1 MMHMDTPPIDHGVVA
16 TARRLLAAYQPIAPD
31 DLVDL
36 LTKEGVAVPKDE
48 DPRRWVVRH
57 LNVHPGTWEL
67 PDRRMIDTET
77 LFEGLV
83 LTHRATI
90 TEIATGIIAMEPDLI
105 PLSLID
111 RVDDPDG
118 DEDAYILLAGGDRA
132 TVGRYFLT
140 SQDLERD
147 QFGLKVPPEAL
158 GQMADGDL
166 IAFTVTGGRVSIR
179 KAGVEP
185 PLPQDVIHQLLAGYR
200 SVYRTHATDPDYLWD
215 EPHVQILDV
224 LTVVLA
230 SQPSLLR
237 NPVPPLGVLFNAAGL
252 QARGRYLQMPPELTL
267 TDLDGLDEVGAVALR
282 LLLHAYELFAADR
295 AFVMETLQLA
305 PILLA
310 RMLMGPMV
318 ATAFSAH
325 TVLLQMEDEP
335 QVAAFAR
342 SLLGDHSFNAGPHL
356 LLALCAEVR
365 GDPIAGEAHLA
376 ESLHGYP
383 GQAEALLLAADY
395 AEDRGDAATALD
407 CLRKSGVN
415 DQLRL
420 RRLQFFAAPGPAI
433 AGRGE
438 PCPCGSGRAHGV
450 CCAHRNGHPCHTR
463 AGWLFAKA
471 LRYLLQPPSL
481 MAIRQIA
488 EARAKGDTK
497 PLAWQRAALGDPLVQ
512 DLGLFEGGVLSE
524 FLDVRGVL
532 LPADELE
539 LGRSW
544 AGIRRSLYEITGV
557 EPGNSRMRL
566 RDLAGGQEVVVTEE
580 TAVHALDPG
589 VLLYA
594 RVVPDGRGHRM
605 VGALLPIPASMRE
618 GVLSLL
624 DRSAVEIAAW
634 FAEPHTR

>member
-1 MMHMDTPPIDHGVVA
+1 MHMDIPPIDEGVVA
-16 TARRLLAAYQPIAPD
+16 TARRLLATHQPIALD

-36 LTKEGVAVPKDE
+36 LAKEGVVVPKDQ
-48 DPRRWVVRH
+48 DPCRWVIWH
-57 LNVHPGTWEL
+57 LNRHPGTWEL

-83 LTHRATI
+83 LTHHVTI

-105 PLSLID
+105 PLFLVD
-111 RVDDPDG
+111 RVDDPDA
-118 DEDAYILLAGGDRA
+118 DEDAYILLAGGDRGI
-132 TVGRYFLT
+132 VGRFFLT
-140 SQDLERD
+140 SQDLDRG
-147 QFGLKVPPEAL
+147 QFGLKVPPESL
-158 GQMADGDL
+158 GQAADGDL
-166 IAFTVTGGRVSIR
+166 IAFTVTHGKVSIR
-179 KAGVEP
+179 KVDEEP
-185 PLPQDVIHQLLAGYR
+185 ALSQDAIHQLLATYR
-200 SVYRTHATDPDYLWD
+200 SVYRTHSTDPDYLWD

-224 LTVVLA
+224 FALA
-230 SQPSLLR
+230 LAGQPSLFR
-237 NPVPPLGVLFNAAGL
+237 QPVPPLSVLFDAAGL
-252 QARGRYLQMPPELTL
+252 QAKGRDLQMPPELTL

-282 LLLHAYELFAADR
+282 ILLHAYELFATDR
-295 AFVMETLQLA
+295 AYVMETLQLA

-318 ATAFSAH
+318 ATALSAH
-325 TVLLQMEDEP
+325 TVLLRMEDEP
-335 QVAAFAR
+335 KVTAFAQ

-365 GDPIAGEAHLA
+365 KDPITGEAHVA
-376 ESLHGYP
+376 ESLREYP
-383 GQAEALLLAADY
+383 DQAEALSLAADY
-395 AEDRGDAATALD
+395 AEDRGGAGGALD
-407 CLRKSGVN
+407 YLRKAGATG

-420 RRLQFFAAPGPAI
+420 RRLQYFAAPGPAI
-433 AGRGE
+433 AGRGA
-438 PCPCGSGRAHGV
+438 PCPCGSGRTHGV

-481 MAIRQIA
+481 MAIREIA
-488 EARAKGDTK
+488 EARAKSDK
-497 PLAWQRAALGDPLVQ
+497 RPLAWQRAALGDPLVQ
-512 DLGLFEGGVLSE
+512 DLGLFEGGMLTE

-544 AGIRRSLYEITGV
+544 IGIRRSLYEITGV
-557 EPGNSRMRL
+557 EPNNSRMRL
-566 RDLAGGQEVVVTEE
+566 HDLASGHELVVTEE

-594 RVVPDGRGHRM
+594 RIAPDGRGHRL

-618 GVLSLL
+618 DVLGLL
-624 DRSAVEIAAW
+624 GRSAVEIAGW
-634 FAEPHTR
+634 FAEPPSR